1 MPPSALPSTPAEL
14 VEPVWC
20 EPANARFA
28 TSMATCEEWGLEA
41 TKRVDVVS
49 FGHHVSVNH

>member
-1 MPPSALPSTPAEL
+1 MPPSAPPSTLAEL

-20 EPANARFA
+20 EPTDARCE

-41 TKRVDVVS
+41 ARRVVVVS
-49 FGHHVSVNH
+49 FGHRVSVNH